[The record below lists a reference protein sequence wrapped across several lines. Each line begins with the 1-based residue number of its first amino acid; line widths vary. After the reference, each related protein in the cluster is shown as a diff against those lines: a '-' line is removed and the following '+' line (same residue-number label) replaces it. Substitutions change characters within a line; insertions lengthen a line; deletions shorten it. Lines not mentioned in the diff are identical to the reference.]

1 MDTNQSLDIIDQ
13 LTMTTGLMKSVERNV
28 FAGMDRDYA
37 YGVVPMA
44 ATRTAI
50 HNKIVILRGELLRL
64 DQLVQSVDIYGGSSD
79 AEEKTLVV

>member
-44 ATRTAI
+44 AARTAI

-79 AEEKTLVV
+79 AEE

>member
-79 AEEKTLVV
+79 AEE

>member
-1 MDTNQSLDIIDQ
+1 
-13 LTMTTGLMKSVERNV
+13 
-28 FAGMDRDYA
+28 MDRDYA

-79 AEEKTLVV
+79 AEE

>member
-64 DQLVQSVDIYGGSSD
+64 DQLVRSVDIYGGSSD
-79 AEEKTLVV
+79 AEE